1 MDKFGHANCTIR
13 ANRELLPQ
21 NTGCTLSASYTSQPP
36 CFCQRGI
43 ILNCDLTAKQ
53 HSTDSE
59 RVEQSGEIYWWH
71 PNEAHNGYLEI
82 YLTWT
87 DSPLTGLIMTTF
99 WRVRA
104 SLFRDFEWGRYRLGF
119 LAAVVLSNWTEAAVR
134 AFHPS
139 WFIFYIIPMNY
150 PRTHLATAQSSPS
163 IARSEEH
170 KKLAYAEGEP

>member
-1 MDKFGHANCTIR
+1 MQFPCPNLS
-13 ANRELLPQ
+13 EL
-21 NTGCTLSASYTSQPP
+21 AS
-36 CFCQRGI
+36 RGEMRDS
-43 ILNCDLTAKQ
+43 CDRG
-53 HSTDSE
+53 D
-59 RVEQSGEIYWWH
+59 RR
-71 PNEAHNGYLEI
+71 I
-82 YLTWT
+82 YLNLGLIGL
-87 DSPLTGLIMTTF
+87 SPLTGLIMATF

-139 WFIFYIIPMNY
+139 WFVFYIIPMNY

-170 KKLAYAEGEP
+170 KKLAYAEGET